1 MIEIAKKIK
10 IYDFKELKK
19 DIQNKII
26 ENFIDTI
33 INSTNFEEL
42 NKNSNLYKAYKK
54 CEELQTPWFLGSYI
68 WDYDKKNILKMCKS
82 YNYLKNGEIYEIDMK
97 IKIYKD
103 EKLSFMTNGEMSYII
118 QKCNECKP
126 ISRDEL
132 MRCSRAVAAE
142 EKIFDLK
149 VEKDNILKEIKQ
161 ETENLKEFYKKYIME
176 A

>member
-1 MIEIAKKIK
+1 MNNIIDKIELVKK
-10 IYDFKELKK
+10 
-19 DIQNKII
+19 
-26 ENFIDTI
+26 
-33 INSTNFEEL
+33 
-42 NKNSNLYKAYKK
+42 
-54 CEELQTPWFLGSYI
+54 
-68 WDYDKKNILKMCKS
+68 
-82 YNYLKNGEIYEIDMK
+82 IDMK

-118 QKCNECKP
+118 QKCNECKT

-176 A
+176 AK